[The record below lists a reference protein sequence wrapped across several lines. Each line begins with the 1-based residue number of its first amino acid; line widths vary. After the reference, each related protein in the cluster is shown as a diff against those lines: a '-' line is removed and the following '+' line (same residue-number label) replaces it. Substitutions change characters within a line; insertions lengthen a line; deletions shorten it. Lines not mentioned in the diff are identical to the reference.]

1 MAGTRSRAIRRRASQ
16 EDRKGGVTDE
26 KRLARA
32 ASNAA
37 SLVPSFFMQSRLA
50 WRLSVSVPLGDD
62 EAKTDRPAQPHG
74 FTVNPSVIASLAW
87 F

>member
-1 MAGTRSRAIRRRASQ
+1 
-16 EDRKGGVTDE
+16 
-26 KRLARA
+26 
-32 ASNAA
+32 
-37 SLVPSFFMQSRLA
+37 MQSRLA